1 MESYETPGEEAQ
13 PIEYDAPRVIE
24 VVDVEAQL
32 AVISA

>member
-1 MESYETPGEEAQ
+1 MERTETKHEAE

-24 VVDVEAQL
+24 AVDVEAQL